1 MRKLLKTLLNGL
13 VMLSLPTVA
22 AGNRWIDSMSATVG
36 DDKNS
41 NQMDIYRIGVQNRW
55 NRTWFND
62 GAWYLGGYWDVSMGY
77 MESGYDDSD
86 LYEFSLTPVLRL
98 QRDAEISSGFA
109 PFSELG
115 VGGHL
120 LTDDEIGKREL
131 GTGFQLAS
139 HIGLGLGFGD
149 KGRYE
154 LAYRFQHL
162 GNAGIKSPNNGLDLH
177 LLSFGYHFD

>member
-1 MRKLLKTLLNGL
+1 
-13 VMLSLPTVA
+13 
-22 AGNRWIDSMSATVG
+22 
-36 DDKNS
+36 
-41 NQMDIYRIGVQNRW
+41 
-55 NRTWFND
+55 
-62 GAWYLGGYWDVSMGY
+62 
-77 MESGYDDSD
+77 
-86 LYEFSLTPVLRL
+86 VLRL

-109 PFSELG
+109 PFSEVG

-120 LTDDEIGKREL
+120 LSEDVIGKREL

-139 HIGLGLGFGD
+139 HIGVGLGFGE

-162 GNAGIKSPNNGLDLH
+162 TNAGIKSPNNGLDLH

>member
-1 MRKLLKTLLNGL
+1 MRKLLKTLLHGL
-13 VMLSLPTVA
+13 VLLPLQAVA
-22 AGNRWIDSMSATVG
+22 AENRWIDSLSASIG
-36 DDKNS
+36 EDKNS
-41 NQMDIYRIGVQNRW
+41 NQMDVYRIGIQNRW

-62 GAWYLGGYWDVSMGY
+62 GAWYLGGYWDG
-77 MESGYDDSD
+77 
-86 LYEFSLTPVLRL
+86 L

-109 PFSELG
+109 PFSEVG

-120 LTDDEIGKREL
+120 LSEDVIGKREL

-139 HIGLGLGFGD
+139 HIGVGLGFGE

-162 GNAGIKSPNNGLDLH
+162 TNAGIKSPNNGLDLH